1 MRTYALK
8 VIDMP
13 EREIR
18 ITPVGQV
25 RQATVEETFLGILM
39 KEKGCT
45 AREARD
51 ILEAVNGVRG
61 GAMVMGYDPRYQQ
74 TIDTITNAW
83 KRLESEKQ
91 IPAARTSVAQL
102 DVQAVRTLLHDVR
115 GPSQTPEERP
125 QVAVTPTRV
134 FRYDVTIDGTTYQVA
149 LDHQLEPQNK
159 QRQMREALREAGIT
173 VIGPTGTTMAG
184 LEFARIY
191 VPTYNEWTR
200 DHSSHELSVVLAER
214 PSASG

>member
-18 ITPVGQV
+18 IMPVGQV
-25 RQATVEETFLGILM
+25 RQATAEETFLGTLT

-45 AREARD
+45 AREAREILD
-51 ILEAVNGVRG
+51 IVNGVRS

-74 TIDTITNAW
+74 TIDAIRNAW
-83 KRLESEKQ
+83 RRLETEER
-91 IPAARTSVAQL
+91 IPADKTSVAQL
-102 DVQAVRTLLHDVR
+102 SAQNVRALLQDVR

-125 QVAVTPTRV
+125 QVAATPTRV
-134 FRYDVTIDGTTYQVA
+134 FRYDVTIDGTTYKVA

-159 QRQMREALREAGIT
+159 QGQMREALREAGVT
-173 VIGPTGTTMAG
+173 VVGPTGTTMAG

-200 DHSSHELSVVLAER
+200 DHGSHELRVVLAER
-214 PSASG
+214 PSSGG